1 MQFLFHV
8 SDFSQIIWKKRLG
21 EWMQIFFFKVL
32 NVKHSKEVN
41 NWTSGKDWPLKI
53 TEPNPISNPWILLAS
68 LPQMTFQTLKKNFSD
83 WEITTFAVM

>member
-41 NWTSGKDWPLKI
+41 N
-53 TEPNPISNPWILLAS
+53 
-68 LPQMTFQTLKKNFSD
+68 
-83 WEITTFAVM
+83 